1 MEKQHQHHRGSWGSS
16 LGFLM
21 AAIGS
26 AVGLGNLWGFPFKMG
41 ANGGF
46 AFLLVYIVLTV
57 AVGFAMLMAEMAIG
71 RKTGRSAVGAFR
83 QLDSRHPEVGYMGV
97 ISGTIVVSYYCV
109 LGGLCLRYCLGFFTE
124 MFGGTGFLGHGEE
137 FFQTFTASPW
147 SMVLCTAAFAVITG
161 SILMGGVSGGIEK
174 FSTVAM
180 PALFVMLIALVVYIS
195 RQPGAEQGYAFMFT
209 PDWDYLKENFFS
221 VVSTAAGQMFFSLSL
236 AMGIM
241 VAYGSYLKKDENI
254 PRDALLICGADTII
268 ALLAGCL
275 VIPAAFAFVGEDAY
289 MSGVKLL
296 FVTMHQVFFNIDGR
310 FGCFLG
316 FIFFLTVSIAAIT
329 SSVSLLEVSVSFGVD
344 RRIDKHKAP
353 RRKTIIAVCTILV
366 FLLAVPVALDAL
378 GGAAGATP
386 LGLLQQLFPAL
397 ALKGW
402 NESFINAYS
411 FISEGFLMPLG
422 ALLMSLYIGYK
433 YKTTLITNECGI
445 RRGRVLDLCYRFIVP
460 IAMLVVLYG
469 QLRDFLG

>member
-124 MFGGTGFLGHGEE
+124 MFGGMGFLGHGEE

-275 VIPAAFAFVGEDAY
+275 VIPAAFAVVGEDAY

-296 FVTMHQVFFNIDGR
+296 FVTMHQVFFNIGGR

-378 GGAAGATP
+378 GGAADATP

-460 IAMLVVLYG
+460 VAMLVVLYG

>member
-1 MEKQHQHHRGSWGSS
+1 MEKQHHHRGSWGSS

-46 AFLLVYIVLTV
+46 AFLLVYIIMTV

-83 QLDSRHPEVGYMGV
+83 QLGRGSAVVGYMGV
-97 ISGTIVVSYYCV
+97 ISGTVVVSYYCV

-124 MFGGTGFLGHGEE
+124 TFGGTGFAGHGEA
-137 FFQTFTASPW
+137 FFQAFTANPW
-147 SMVLCTAAFAVITG
+147 PMLLFTGLFAVITG
-161 SILMGGVSGGIEK
+161 AILLGGVSGGIEK

-180 PALFVMLIALVVYIS
+180 PALFFMLIALAVYIG
-195 RQPGAEQGYAFMFT
+195 RQPGAEAGYAFMFT
-209 PDWDYLKENFFS
+209 PDWAYLKENFFS

-254 PRDALLICGADTII
+254 PRDALLICGADTVI

-296 FVTMHQVFFNIDGR
+296 FVTMHQVFFNIGGR

-316 FIFFLTVSIAAIT
+316 FIFFLTVCIAAIT

-344 RRIDKHKAP
+344 RRIDKHKEP
-353 RRKTIIAVCTILV
+353 KRTRMIAICTLLV
-366 FLLAVPVALDAL
+366 FLLAVPVALDAM
-378 GGAAGATP
+378 GGTPGATP
-386 LGLLQQLFPAL
+386 LGLLQQWFPAL
-397 ALKGW
+397 AVKGW

-422 ALLMSLYIGYK
+422 ALLMSLFIGYK
-433 YKTTLITNECGI
+433 YQTDLVTHECGI
-445 RRGRVLDLCYRFIVP
+445 RRSRVLEVCYRFIVP

-469 QLRDFLG
+469 QLKDFLG

>member
-1 MEKQHQHHRGSWGSS
+1 MEKQHHHRGSWGSS

-26 AVGLGNLWGFPFKMG
+26 AVGLGNLWGFPYKMG

-46 AFLLVYIVLTV
+46 AFLLVYIIMTV

-83 QLDSRHPEVGYMGV
+83 QLDNRHPEVGYMGV
-97 ISGTIVVSYYCV
+97 ISGTVVVSYYCV

-124 MFGGTGFLGHGEE
+124 TFGGTGFGGHGEA
-137 FFQTFTASPW
+137 FFQAFTTSPW
-147 SMVLCTAAFAVITG
+147 SMLLFTALFAVITG
-161 SILMGGVSGGIEK
+161 AILMGGVSGGIEK

-180 PALFVMLIALVVYIS
+180 PALFFMLIALAVYIC
-195 RQPGAEQGYAFMFT
+195 RQPGAEVGYAFMFT
-209 PDWDYLKENFFS
+209 PDWSYLKENFFS

-254 PRDALLICGADTII
+254 PRDALFICGADTVI

-296 FVTMHQVFFNIDGR
+296 FVTMHQVFFNIGGR

-344 RRIDKHKAP
+344 RRIDKHKEP
-353 RRKTIIAVCTILV
+353 KRTRMIVICTMFV
-366 FLLAVPVALDAL
+366 FLLAVPVALDAM
-378 GGAAGATP
+378 GGTPGATP
-386 LGLLQQLFPAL
+386 LGLLQQWFPSL

-433 YKTTLITNECGI
+433 YKTDLITHECGI
-445 RRGRVLDLCYRFIVP
+445 RRSRVLDLCYRFIVP

-469 QLRDFLG
+469 QLKDFLG

>member
-1 MEKQHQHHRGSWGSS
+1 MEKHHHRGSWGSS

-46 AFLLVYIVLTV
+46 AFLLIYIILTV

-71 RKTGRSAVGAFR
+71 RKTGRSAVSAFR
-83 QLDSRHPEVGYMGV
+83 KLDSRHPEVGYMGV

-109 LGGLCLRYCLGFFTE
+109 LGGLCLRYCLGFFVE
-124 MFGGTGFLGHGEE
+124 AFGGTGFLGHGET
-137 FFQTFTASPW
+137 FFQGFTTAPWSIILFTA
-147 SMVLCTAAFAVITG
+147 LFALITG
-161 SILMGGVSGGIEK
+161 AILMGGVSGGIEK
-174 FSTVAM
+174 FSTIAM
-180 PALFVMLIALVVYIS
+180 PALFFMLIALVVYIS

-221 VVSTAAGQMFFSLSL
+221 VLSTAAGQMFFSLSL

-268 ALLAGCL
+268 ALLAGSL

-296 FVTMHQVFFNIDGR
+296 FVTMHQVFFNIGGR

-316 FIFFLTVSIAAIT
+316 FIFFLTVCIAAIT

-344 RRIDKHKAP
+344 RRIDKHKEP
-353 RRKTIIAVCTILV
+353 KRTRVIAICTIFV
-366 FLLAVPVALDAL
+366 FLLATPVALDAM
-378 GGAAGATP
+378 GGTPGTTP
-386 LGLLQQLFPAL
+386 LGLLQQWFPSL

-422 ALLMSLYIGYK
+422 ALLTSLYIGYK
-433 YKTTLITNECGI
+433 YKTTLITDECRMG
-445 RRGRVLDLCYRFIVP
+445 RSRVLDLCYRFIVP
-460 IAMLVVLYG
+460 ITMLVVLYG
-469 QLRDFLG
+469 QLKNFLG